1 MEKSVFSRKSDLSL
15 PCHFAVIA
23 VCLFSIFLIG
33 TASGMPMRDFGIIA
47 AVFAV
52 LTLFT
57 AVSVDRRLHAR
68 ITQRQPRLWQ
78 IAVNDV
84 PVGTIADGQY
94 AALLRGVLRNWRVA
108 VEQLVFSL
116 KWATVLAGK
125 MALISPV
132 VLFWLLT
139 LLAIAFPNESMPMVQ
154 ELFVDWQARAW
165 NSATLQNTIGITGML
180 ASFLAILSMPAR
192 SLSRYELAADRLLRR
207 HLNTP
212 ADGDVQVFR
221 LPAHTDHANPA

>member
-1 MEKSVFSRKSDLSL
+1 MFSRKSELSF
-15 PCHFAVIA
+15 PCSFAVLS
-23 VCLFSIFLIG
+23 VCLFFIFLVG
-33 TASGMPMRDFGIIA
+33 AASGMPVPGFGILAGVLAI
-47 AVFAV
+47 

-57 AVSVDRRLHAR
+57 AVSVDRRLQAR
-68 ITQRQPRLWQ
+68 ITQRQPWLWQ

-84 PVGTIADGQY
+84 PVGTITDGHY

-108 VEQLVFSL
+108 VEQLMSSL
-116 KWATVLAGK
+116 KWAAVLTGK

-139 LLAIAFPNESMPMVQ
+139 LLAITFPDESMPMVQ

-165 NSATLQNTIGITGML
+165 DSATLKNTIGITGML
-180 ASFLAILSMPAR
+180 SFFLAFFSMPAR

-212 ADGDVQVFR
+212 ADGDVQVYR
-221 LPAHTDHANPA
+221 LPANTDHENLA

>member
-1 MEKSVFSRKSDLSL
+1 MFARKSELSF
-15 PCHFAVIA
+15 PCSFAVLS
-23 VCLFSIFLIG
+23 VCLLFIFLIG
-33 TASGMPMRDFGIIA
+33 TASGMPMPEFGILAGVLAI
-47 AVFAV
+47 

-68 ITQRQPRLWQ
+68 ITQRRPWLWQ

-84 PVGTIADGQY
+84 PVGTITDGQY

-108 VEQLVFSL
+108 VEQLMSSL
-116 KWATVLAGK
+116 KWAAVLAGK
-125 MALISPV
+125 MALVSPV

-139 LLAIAFPNESMPMVQ
+139 LLAIAYPDESMPMVQ

-165 NSATLQNTIGITGML
+165 DSASLKNTIGITGML
-180 ASFLAILSMPAR
+180 AFFLAFFSMPAR

-212 ADGDVQVFR
+212 ADGDVQVYR
-221 LPAHTDHANPA
+221 LPANTDHANPA

>member
-1 MEKSVFSRKSDLSL
+1 MFSRKSDLSL
-15 PCHFAVIA
+15 PCHFVVIA
-23 VCLFSIFLIG
+23 VCLLFIFLIG
-33 TASGMPMRDFGIIA
+33 TASGMPMREFGIIA
-47 AVFAV
+47 AGFAV

-57 AVSVDRRLHAR
+57 AVSVDRRLQAR
-68 ITQRQPRLWQ
+68 ITQRQPWLWQ

-94 AALLRGVLRNWRVA
+94 AAILRGVLRNWRVA
-108 VEQLVFSL
+108 AEQIQSSL
-116 KWATVLAGK
+116 NWATVFAGK
-125 MALISPV
+125 VVLISPL
-132 VLFWLLT
+132 VLFWLLA
-139 LLAIAFPNESMPMVQ
+139 LLSIAFPDESMPMVQ
-154 ELFVDWQARAW
+154 ELFADWQARAW

-180 ASFLAILSMPAR
+180 SFFLAILSMPAR